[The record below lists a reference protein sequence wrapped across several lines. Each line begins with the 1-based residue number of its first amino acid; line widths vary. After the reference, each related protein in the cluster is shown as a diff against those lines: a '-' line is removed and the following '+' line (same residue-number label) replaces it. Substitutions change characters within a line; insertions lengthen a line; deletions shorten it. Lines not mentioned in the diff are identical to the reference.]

1 MKKRKHHFHLRM
13 WIRKAHGLWSGHCH
27 SFLLQLAQNPNS
39 LCSTVPTCC
48 SLITLLLQPRH
59 SSFSSS
65 DIKCVPSPGHF
76 DLLLFLTGVPPFSA
90 QTELTQRGL
99 LWPICLKS
107 SFMHIPLAHS
117 LSNNP
122 VVLPYYPTVLFICY
136 SFVICFPK
144 VECNI
149 CESKNLLYLVHH
161 WISWP

>member
-1 MKKRKHHFHLRM
+1 M
-13 WIRKAHGLWSGHCH
+13 WIRKAHGLWSGHCD

-39 LCSTVPTCC
+39 LCATVPTM
-48 SLITLLLQPRH
+48 LLLDHSASSAGPLFFLFFRH
-59 SSFSSS
+59 
-65 DIKCVPSPGHF
+65 IKCVPSPGHF
-76 DLLLFLTGVPPFSA
+76 DLLLLLAGVPSFSA

-99 LWPICLKS
+99 LWPTCLKS

-136 SFVICFPK
+136 SFVICFLK